1 MIILL
6 MLSEV
11 SNMHICGAFA
21 NVLGFVMVHR
31 YGSVMGMKHRRLVR
45 ARSAPVNRNAPSCVC
60 NGCSILVFLCVR
72 LYVHTCNVCT
82 STLISNFVSIQANL
96 GYLFDRTSFYY
107 LVFCNANEFYCRIFC
122 FIECFEIV

>member
-11 SNMHICGAFA
+11 SNMHICGALA
-21 NVLGFVMVHR
+21 NVLGFVMVLR

-60 NGCSILVFLCVR
+60 NGCSILVFYV
-72 LYVHTCNVCT
+72 YVHTCNERT

-96 GYLFDRTSFYY
+96 GYLFD
-107 LVFCNANEFYCRIFC
+107 
-122 FIECFEIV
+122 